1 MERVSD
7 VFQDSDS
14 QTKKY
19 YYDIERHFLRK
30 KAFHVGV
37 ILGIIMLLT
46 IAMLV
51 SIQIDLNFIILYTL
65 MFLAL
70 IGLNALFYYKV
81 NIFPDFHISM
91 YATAFG
97 LYLIAIGLILE
108 IRHPSIFTILFLF
121 YGVVAI
127 YQHAKTSTLNNL
139 FLFLSGSIIVLGF
152 PNMFATES
160 LVSITA
166 YIYSFMLI
174 FVVILSISSF
184 ILTKQKERFYWSVAG
199 IREREIRMI
208 RTVFE
213 LENDLTDHS
222 FDYASYYDKLDIFT
236 KSLADEIGVKNVFS
250 ERINILRELSISK
263 DEQILNNVNDYAH
276 GDLEELKQ
284 LELKKHGKM
293 PYVAFKVAQYATL
306 NNEEGARTTNLDAIN
321 KSFDDPKD
329 TMGVKIIAFSVLI
342 ALLRINKPYLGALSI
357 DTIETLLD
365 KDEFARL
372 FDEKLLK
379 FFKNNKEMFKK
390 LTGNETRGGDLNALH
405 NQ

>member
-1 MERVSD
+1 MFKASD
-7 VFQDSDS
+7 AQIN
-14 QTKKY
+14 KY

-30 KAFHVGV
+30 KAFHVGL
-37 ILGIIMLLT
+37 ILAIIMVLT
-46 IAMLV
+46 MAMLV
-51 SIQIDLNFIILYTL
+51 SIQIDFSFISLYSV

-70 IGLNALFYYKV
+70 IGLNALFYYKG

-91 YATAFG
+91 YATAIG

-121 YGVVAI
+121 YGVLAI
-127 YQHAKTSTLNNL
+127 YQHSKTSTLNNL

-152 PNMFATES
+152 PDMFSTES

-174 FVVILSISSF
+174 FVIILSISSF
-184 ILTKQKERFYWSVAG
+184 ILTKQKERFYWSFAG

-213 LENDLTDHS
+213 LENELTDHQ
-222 FDYASYYDKLDIFT
+222 FDYASYYDKLDAFT
-236 KSLADEIGVKNVFS
+236 KSLADEIGVKNIFS

-263 DEQILNNVNDYAH
+263 DEEILKSARDYAP
-276 GDLEELKQ
+276 GDIEELKQ
-284 LELKKHGKM
+284 LELKRYGKM
-293 PYVAFKVAQYATL
+293 PYVAFKAAQYATL
-306 NNEEGARTTNLDAIN
+306 DASESVRTTNLDAIT
-321 KSFDDPKD
+321 KSFDNPKD
-329 TMGVKIIAFSVLI
+329 SMGVKVVAFSVLI
-342 ALLRINKPYLGALSI
+342 TLLRINKPYLKALSI
-357 DTIETLLD
+357 DTIESLFD
-365 KDEFARL
+365 KDEFSRL

-379 FFKNNKEMFKK
+379 FFKNNKDMFKK
-390 LTGNETRGGDLNALH
+390 LTEKDSDGGDWDDLH

>member
-1 MERVSD
+1 MFKASD
-7 VFQDSDS
+7 AQI
-14 QTKKY
+14 KKY

-30 KAFHVGV
+30 KAFHVGL
-37 ILGIIMLLT
+37 ILAIIMILT
-46 IAMLV
+46 MIMLV
-51 SIQIDLNFIILYTL
+51 SIQIDFNFIILYTA

-121 YGVVAI
+121 YGVLAI

-152 PNMFATES
+152 PNMFSTES

-166 YIYSFMLI
+166 YIYGFMLI
-174 FVVILSISSF
+174 FVVILSISSI

-208 RTVFE
+208 KTVFE
-213 LENDLTDHS
+213 LENELTDHQ
-222 FDYASYYDKLDIFT
+222 FDYASYYDKLDTFT

-263 DEQILNNVNDYAH
+263 DEEVLKNLKDYAP

-284 LELKKHGKM
+284 LELKKYGKM
-293 PYVAFKVAQYATL
+293 PYVAFKAAQYATL
-306 NNEEGARTTNLDAIN
+306 DESEGIRTTNLDVIN
-321 KSFDDPKD
+321 TSFDNPKD
-329 TMGVKIIAFSVLI
+329 SMGVKIVAFSVLI
-342 ALLRINKPYLGALSI
+342 TLLRINKPFLKSLSI
-357 DTIETLLD
+357 DAIEALFD
-365 KDEFARL
+365 KDEFTRL
-372 FDEKLLK
+372 FDENLLK
-379 FFKNNKEMFKK
+379 FFKNNKDMFKK
-390 LTGNETRGGDLNALH
+390 LTESDSNGGDVNGFH
-405 NQ
+405 NQQN